1 MLWVGCVCGSAAL
14 KYPIDV
20 QGGCKAAFIRSSSPS
35 TGGGGVSASGQRPAL
50 LQGMCNS
57 AARMRRCRSR
67 PPGRDPA
74 LQRRAPAVR
83 ATCSQS
89 PGEARAFAPATCDRV
104 APPAAGDLEP
114 TAGEARRSHTLRVGR
129 YAQHFVDA
137 LQMDENPVEYL
148 LRKYPQARAGARPA
162 AC

>member
-1 MLWVGCVCGSAAL
+1 MGRGTARNTWPLVKLPQHWRRGRVSQRPEACPASGHVQQRGPHAAL
-14 KYPIDV
+14 
-20 QGGCKAAFIRSSSPS
+20 QE
-35 TGGGGVSASGQRPAL
+35 PA
-50 LQGMCNS
+50 
-57 AARMRRCRSR
+57 SR
-67 PPGRDPA
+67 PRPCSAETGTRSV
-74 LQRRAPAVR
+74 Q